1 MNKAILTLSLTEIL
15 LTIVLNNFH
24 DNLLKN
30 AFENKKP
37 LVATRQAKYLRNLFI
52 RAQIDVFLK
61 PIAPPKNIGLNIAT
75 IILTLAKN

>member
-37 LVATRQAKYLRNLFI
+37 LLATRQAKYLRNLFI
-52 RAQIDVFLK
+52 RAQIDVVLK
-61 PIAPPKNIGLNIAT
+61 PIVPPKNIGLYIAT
-75 IILTLAKN
+75 IILTPAKN